1 MVADFRSAGSIG
13 SGTGNF
19 SGLGMPTGTADG
31 DVVVIAFE
39 SDIEVTAPSGWEE
52 LGRFNQT
59 AGSPTV
65 AHAWAR
71 RVSGGITA
79 PTITNPGWDHW
90 IARSVAVR
98 DVSTAGTIASNVLAA
113 TGGEA
118 TADTSVSFPAGGT
131 PTEGNTLWMYILT
144 MGTDQGANNTT
155 RFTGAFS
162 NSGLTGLA
170 ERVDNGRAD
179 GNGGVLGVWTGRR
192 LQASNPGATTGT
204 SADSDTKAMITLAFY
219 TAPASELPFDTLAQN
234 GSSTTDTTV
243 YTTAGSMNPEANNR
257 MVAYILGS
265 GTAVAAPTLSGLGLT
280 WGLVETEEVPDA
292 STTQKLFVY
301 IAEGVA
307 SPTVGTV
314 SITFGATAT
323 GCSWHFE
330 RVRGAASGTPVQKPK
345 AATSTT
351 PANLTLTWAAAGNA
365 ANRQLFGY
373 AVSPQSTGNTVTPE
387 APWLEESEIVRAT
400 PNLKLG
406 VWKNLSTFD
415 TSTTVADDSTYDY
428 CAIGLEFDLTAGGV
442 TGVVDSDAAAA
453 QAEASA
459 AASTSGTVVSDSPA
473 ATVDSTAAASTSAV
487 VDSDAPP
494 AASAT
499 SVDAAAAATTDSD
512 SPPASMVVSG
522 AASASGVAASAAAA
536 ATVEMA
542 GEAVTPVTGTL
553 TSDTAPAQVTA
564 AAVAASSG
572 TVENAAAA
580 AVYDADGVAAGS
592 GVVQVGSGPGT
603 AQIAAQAST
612 VSTLDGVTPAASAT
626 VTGVAEADGVVDSVA
641 GPGSFTAGS
650 PADFVTGT
658 LTSESVPAAAAVTG
672 DASAGAVV
680 DQDPPAGSATTSA
693 AASTDGVVTT
703 AAGPG
708 QVQVEETSTATG
720 ILTAATGPAV
730 VGYVG
735 AAASAGAAAIT
746 AAAGAVDMG
755 AAAASTG
762 VLVSAAPPGVFA
774 ATQQQPVVVSYTPG
788 EPYVQTTPGEPYV
801 EVGVFGW
808 GQGGWGEGPW
818 GGTP

>member
-98 DVSTAGTIASNVLAA
+98 DVSTSGTIASNVLAA

-118 TADTSVSFPAGGT
+118 TADTSVSFPTGGT

-162 NSGLTGLA
+162 NAGLTGLA

-234 GSSTTDTTV
+234 GSSSTDTTV
-243 YTTAGSMNPEANNR
+243 YTTAGSMNPEPNNR

-265 GTAVAAPTLSGLGLT
+265 GTGVAAPTLSGLGLT

-345 AATSTT
+345 AATTTT

-373 AVSPQSTGNTVTPE
+373 AVSPQGTGNTVTPE
-387 APWLEESEIVRAT
+387 SPWLEESEIVRST

-428 CAIGLEFDLTAGGV
+428 CAIGLEFDLASGSTVTQASTAPAATT
-442 TGVVDSDAAAA
+442 TG
-453 QAEASA
+453 A
-459 AASTSGTVVSDSPA
+459 AASDST
-473 ATVDSTAAASTSAV
+473 ATQTSTAAAGQTSN
-487 VDSDAPP
+487 
-494 AASAT
+494 SAT
-499 SVDAAAAATTDSD
+499 AETAGSVASTAPAGQAAMSGSIHLDMVATSTAPAATT
-512 SPPASMVVSG
+512 
-522 AASASGVAASAAAA
+522 
-536 ATVEMA
+536 T
-542 GEAVTPVTGTL
+542 TT
-553 TSDTAPAQVTA
+553 VTA
-564 AAVAASSG
+564 AATADQITAA
-572 TVENAAAA
+572 
-580 AVYDADGVAAGS
+580 
-592 GVVQVGSGPGT
+592 
-603 AQIAAQAST
+603 
-612 VSTLDGVTPAASAT
+612 
-626 VTGVAEADGVVDSVA
+626 
-641 GPGSFTAGS
+641 
-650 PADFVTGT
+650 
-658 LTSESVPAAAAVTG
+658 PAAA
-672 DASAGAVV
+672 
-680 DQDPPAGSATTSA
+680 
-693 AASTDGVVTT
+693 
-703 AAGPG
+703 
-708 QVQVEETSTATG
+708 
-720 ILTAATGPAV
+720 
-730 VGYVG
+730 
-735 AAASAGAAAIT
+735 T
-746 AAAGAVDMG
+746 AAA
-755 AAAASTG
+755 AAAASTASVASTAPGAAGTAVAAAETAG
-762 VLVSAAPPGVFA
+762 VLTSTPPAAVVSNTAGTTSGAVFSGAAPAATTTGSVTAEATATAVVAAPAGQIVASAGTGDIATDFTTTAAPAAFTGAVTTTAEAAQTSTAAGATVDVAAESAADTSLTSTAAAHEVTGAVSADNEATAALATAIAPA
-774 ATQQQPVVVSYTPG
+774 AHVGAVHVSLTVIETLTAPAAVTAHTAAAAASAVAVLNAPAAAVALSTQDVTYTPG
-788 EPYVQTTPGEPYV
+788 LPYLMTTPGPPYLDPDS
-801 EVGVFGW
+801 FGW
-808 GQGGWGEGPW
+808 GEGGWGEGPW
-818 GGTP
+818 GGT